1 MAHKIVGPAVALAL
15 AAGVAPASAAS
26 PDEPKVEVVVKG
38 LQNPWGLAFLPDGRA
53 LITERAGRL
62 RIANLRTGT
71 LSGPVAGLPPLHIRS
86 QGGLLGI
93 ALDPEF
99 RANRRLYLC
108 FAEPREGGNGTSV
121 FAATLTGDGAR
132 LENGQVIFRQM
143 PAVNSNHHFGCRLVF
158 DRLGNLF
165 VTLGDRY
172 SRRDDA
178 QNLATHLGKIVRIRP
193 DGSVPAD
200 NPFLKT
206 PGARPEIWSYGHRNI
221 QGAALHP
228 ETGALYTAEHGAKG
242 GDEINKPEAGRNY
255 GWPVITYGVDYSGAK
270 IGIGTHKE
278 GMEQPLY
285 YWDPSIAPSGAT
297 FYRGDKFPG
306 WRGSLI
312 VGALAG
318 SLIARLDIRD
328 GKVTGETRY
337 LEDRGERIRD
347 VVEGPDGY
355 IYLLT
360 DETAGALLRLT
371 PGR

>member
-1 MAHKIVGPAVALAL
+1 
-15 AAGVAPASAAS
+15 
-26 PDEPKVEVVVKG
+26 
-38 LQNPWGLAFLPDGRA
+38 
-53 LITERAGRL
+53 
-62 RIANLRTGT
+62 
-71 LSGPVAGLPPLHIRS
+71 
-86 QGGLLGI
+86 
-93 ALDPEF
+93 
-99 RANRRLYLC
+99 
-108 FAEPREGGNGTSV
+108 
-121 FAATLTGDGAR
+121 
-132 LENGQVIFRQM
+132 
-143 PAVNSNHHFGCRLVF
+143 
-158 DRLGNLF
+158 
-165 VTLGDRY
+165 
-172 SRRDDA
+172 
-178 QNLATHLGKIVRIRP
+178 
-193 DGSVPAD
+193 VPAD